1 MAILNRV
8 AVLIPV
14 WQPGRDLVDLVSSL
28 LALSFPAVIVVN
40 DGSDSDRDAIFEEIR
55 KDGRVRI
62 LSHAVNLGKGR
73 ALKTGLN
80 EFLNQYPGFSGLV
93 TCDADGQHRPG
104 DVLLVAEAMETSPGV
119 LILGSRE
126 FKPGIPLR
134 SRFGNIL
141 TKYVFALLTGRK
153 LGDTQ
158 SGLRGI
164 PKQTIP
170 KLLRLDGEGYE
181 FEMNVLAEAANS
193 CGIAEVPIE
202 TVYIDGNRSS
212 HFNPVWDSMRIYFV
226 LVRFYLSSLVS
237 TGIDFVV
244 FTIVFWATANLPAS
258 MIAGRVSS
266 LANFFLNR
274 RFVFSSSDGLAFALG
289 RYYVLVALIALASYS
304 GIRLLSGN
312 LGMNV
317 LVAKVLVETCLSLV
331 SFSLQ
336 RTFVFDSRTK
346 G

>member
-1 MAILNRV
+1 MAIVNRV
-8 AVLIPV
+8 AVLIPA

-40 DGSDSDRDAIFEEIR
+40 DGSDSDRDPIFEEIR
-55 KDGRVRI
+55 RDGRVRI

-73 ALKTGLN
+73 ALKTGFN
-80 EFLNQYPGFSGLV
+80 EFLNQFPGFCGLV

-104 DVLLVAEAMETSPGV
+104 DVLLVAEAMETSPGT

-126 FKPGIPLR
+126 FKAGIPLR
-134 SRFGNIL
+134 SRFGNVL

-202 TVYIDGNRSS
+202 TVYIDGNSSS

-244 FTIVFWATANLPAS
+244 FTMVFWATANLPAS

-317 LVAKVLVETCLSLV
+317 LVAKVFVETCLSLV

-346 G
+346 A